1 MLPSTHKEG
10 REDPDKKARRMNSG
24 AVKTRVFHCLV
35 RCSGAG
41 YKTFVTSDGSC
52 ESNSWG
58 EAKSNVIMEVLCH
71 TSKQ

>member
-1 MLPSTHKEG
+1 MSRLI
-10 REDPDKKARRMNSG
+10 
-24 AVKTRVFHCLV
+24 KTTTDFKTTLV
-35 RCSGAG
+35 YLNTFGSGAG
-41 YKTFVTSDGSC
+41 HRTFVTSDGSC